1 MEGLGYHRVKKK
13 YFTIETWTNAFN
25 IFAFVL
31 RQGNK
36 GNSALPEDLAIYMD
50 LIRSL
55 QKDGG
60 DWYNYDATFR
70 KAKQADIS
78 LSWRQVDQVLYS
90 RTLIKKWGGGCLNA

>member
-1 MEGLGYHRVKKK
+1 MDGCIQHICIC
-13 YFTIETWTNAFN
+13 F
-25 IFAFVL
+25 

-36 GNSALPEDLAIYMD
+36 GNSDLPEDLANYMD

-60 DWYNYDATFR
+60 DWYKYDVTFR

-90 RTLIKKWGGGCLNA
+90 RTLMKKLGGGASITTNSFRSHSFC

>member
-1 MEGLGYHRVKKK
+1 MRVGC
-13 YFTIETWTNAFN
+13 
-25 IFAFVL
+25 L
-31 RQGNK
+31 R
-36 GNSALPEDLAIYMD
+36 NSALPEDLAIYMD

-90 RTLIKKWGGGCLNA
+90 RALIKKLGGGAV